1 MCVQTQHRTNFT
13 GKNISAKT
21 NAYKSLRFC
30 PGLENCGKDV
40 TAPKLKTRDKIL
52 LLSLGCMTCLINLQR
67 KEERTEKQKKNWSS
81 W

>member
-40 TAPKLKTRDKIL
+40 TAPKLKK
-52 LLSLGCMTCLINLQR
+52 
-67 KEERTEKQKKNWSS
+67 
-81 W
+81 

>member
-40 TAPKLKTRDKIL
+40 TAPKLKSRD
-52 LLSLGCMTCLINLQR
+52 
-67 KEERTEKQKKNWSS
+67 
-81 W
+81 

>member
-1 MCVQTQHRTNFT
+1 MRVQTQHRTNFT

-52 LLSLGCMTCLINLQR
+52 LLS
-67 KEERTEKQKKNWSS
+67 
-81 W
+81 